1 MRGMTCSECNT
12 RKESGMSFSV
22 NTNAS
27 ALSALL
33 NLNNTTR
40 DLETTQTRINTGL
53 KISTAKD
60 NAAIF
65 SIAQKLRADLRGYNA
80 VKQSLDRSIST
91 TDIALAAAG
100 AISDLL
106 IEMKEKAVASADAG
120 LDTTSRTA
128 LNEDFEAL
136 RNQITII
143 VANAEFNGTNLIDD
157 GTDAVVAIT
166 NPNAT
171 QTITIAHQDMTLGG
185 GNVTIT
191 AAQTITTQTLAAAAL
206 SDIDNSLALVNA
218 VLTKLGAGGKA
229 LESQR
234 VFADKISDT
243 IEVGIGNLVD
253 ANMAKESANLQSLQV
268 KQQLGIQALSIANQ
282 APQSILSLFGN

>member
-1 MRGMTCSECNT
+1 MA
-12 RKESGMSFSV
+12 FSV

-40 DLETTQTRINTGL
+40 DLEQTQTRINTGL

-65 SIAQKLRADLRGYNA
+65 SIAQKLRADLRGYSA

-106 IEMKEKAVASADAG
+106 IEMKEKSVAAADAG
-120 LDTTSRTA
+120 LDPTSRTA
-128 LNEDFEAL
+128 LNEDFQAL
-136 RNQITII
+136 RDQITII
-143 VANAEFNGTNLIDD
+143 VANAEFNGTNLIDG
-157 GTDAVVAIT
+157 GTDAIVAIT

-171 QTITIAHQDMTLGG
+171 QTITIAHQNLTLGG

-191 AAQTITTQTLAAAAL
+191 AAQTITTQTLAATAL
-206 SDIDNSLALVNA
+206 TDIDNSLALVNA
-218 VLTKLGAGGKA
+218 VLTKLGAGGKS

-234 VFADKISDT
+234 TFADKISDT

-282 APQSILSLFGN
+282 APQSILSLFGG

>member
-1 MRGMTCSECNT
+1 
-12 RKESGMSFSV
+12 MSFSV

-33 NLNNTTR
+33 NLNSTTK
-40 DLETTQTRINTGL
+40 DLEMTQTRINTGL
-53 KISTAKD
+53 KISSAKD

-91 TDIALAAAG
+91 TDIALTAAG

-106 IEMKEKAVASADAG
+106 IEMKEKAVAAADAG
-120 LDTTSRTA
+120 LDVTSRTA

-136 RNQITII
+136 RDQITII
-143 VANAEFNGTNLIDD
+143 VANSEFNGTNLIDA
-157 GTDAVVAIT
+157 GTDAIVAIT

-171 QTITIAHQDMTLGG
+171 QTITIPHQNLTLGG

-191 AAQTITTQTLAAAAL
+191 AAQTITTQTLAANAL
-206 SDIDNSLALVNA
+206 TNIDNSLALVNA
-218 VLTKLGAGGKA
+218 VLTRLGAGGKA

-234 VFADKISDT
+234 AFADKISDT

-282 APQSILSLFGN
+282 APQSILSLFGG

>member
-1 MRGMTCSECNT
+1 MA
-12 RKESGMSFSV
+12 FSV

-33 NLNNTTR
+33 NLNSTTR
-40 DLETTQTRINTGL
+40 DLERTQTHINTGL
-53 KISTAKD
+53 KISSAKD

-91 TDIALAAAG
+91 TDIALAATS

-106 IEMKEKAVASADAG
+106 IEMREKAVAAADGGFDA
-120 LDTTSRTA
+120 TSRSA
-128 LNEDFEAL
+128 LNEDFQAL
-136 RNQITII
+136 RDQITTI
-143 VANAEFNGTNLIDD
+143 VSNSEFNGANLIDS
-157 GTDAVVAIT
+157 GTDAIVAIT

-171 QTITIAHQDMTLGG
+171 QTITIAHQNLTLGG
-185 GNVTIT
+185 GNILIT
-191 AAQTITTQTLAAAAL
+191 AGQTITTQTAAAL
-206 SDIDNSLALVNA
+206 ALTQIDTSLENVSK
-218 VLTKLGAGGKA
+218 VLTKFGAGGKS

-234 VFADKISDT
+234 IFADKISDT

>member
-1 MRGMTCSECNT
+1 
-12 RKESGMSFSV
+12 MSFSV

-143 VANAEFNGTNLIDD
+143 VANAEFNGTNLIDA

-185 GNVTIT
+185 GNVIIT
-191 AAQTITTQTLAAAAL
+191 AAQTITTQTLAATAL
-206 SDIDNSLALVNA
+206 SDIDSSLALVNA
-218 VLTKLGAGGKA
+218 VLTKFGAGGKA

-234 VFADKISDT
+234 LFADKISDT

>member
-1 MRGMTCSECNT
+1 
-12 RKESGMSFSV
+12 MSFSV

-33 NLNNTTR
+33 NLNSTTK

-53 KISTAKD
+53 KISSAKD

-91 TDIALAAAG
+91 TDIALTAAG

-106 IEMKEKAVASADAG
+106 IEMKEKAVAAADAG
-120 LDTTSRTA
+120 LDVTSRTA

-136 RNQITII
+136 RDQITII
-143 VANAEFNGTNLIDD
+143 VANSEFNGTNLIDA
-157 GTDAVVAIT
+157 GTDAIVAIT
-166 NPNAT
+166 NPNAS
-171 QTITIAHQDMTLGG
+171 QTITIPHQNLTLGG

-191 AAQTITTQTLAAAAL
+191 AAQTITTQTLAASAL
-206 SDIDNSLALVNA
+206 TDIDNSLALVNA

-234 VFADKISDT
+234 AFADKISDT

-282 APQSILSLFGN
+282 APQSILSLFGG

>member
-1 MRGMTCSECNT
+1 MA
-12 RKESGMSFSV
+12 FSV

-33 NLNNTTR
+33 NLNITTR
-40 DLETTQTRINTGL
+40 QLETTQTHINTGL
-53 KISTAKD
+53 KISSAKD

-106 IEMKEKAVASADAG
+106 IEMKEKAVAAADAG
-120 LDTTSRTA
+120 LDATSRVA
-128 LNEDFEAL
+128 LNEDFAAL
-136 RNQITII
+136 RDQITII
-143 VANAEFNGTNLIDD
+143 VSNAQFNGTNLIDN

-166 NPNAT
+166 NPNAS
-171 QTITIAHQDMTLGG
+171 QTITIAHQNLTLGG
-185 GNVTIT
+185 GNIAIT
-191 AAQTITTQTLAAAAL
+191 AAQTITSQ
-206 SDIDNSLALVNA
+206 SLASAAVGSISISLTAVSA
-218 VLTKLGAGGKA
+218 VLTKLGAGGKS

-234 VFADKISDT
+234 VFADKISNT
-243 IEVGIGNLVD
+243 IEIGIGNLVD
-253 ANMAKESANLQSLQV
+253 ADLAKESANLQSLQV

>member
-1 MRGMTCSECNT
+1 MA
-12 RKESGMSFSV
+12 FSV

-40 DLETTQTRINTGL
+40 DLEKTQTNINTGL
-53 KISTAKD
+53 KISSAKD

-100 AISDLL
+100 SISDLL
-106 IEMKEKAVASADAG
+106 IEMKEKTVAASDSG
-120 LDTTSRTA
+120 LDATSRTA
-128 LNEDFEAL
+128 LNEDFAAL
-136 RNQITII
+136 RDQISTI
-143 VANAEFNGTNLIDD
+143 VANAEFNGTNLIDA

-171 QTITIAHQDMTLGG
+171 QTISIAHQNLTLGG
-185 GNVTIT
+185 GNVDIT
-191 AAQTITTQTLAAAAL
+191 LTQTITTQADATVALAAITA
-206 SDIDNSLALVNA
+206 SLTKVSA
-218 VLTKLGAGGKA
+218 VLTKLGAGGKS

-234 VFADKISDT
+234 IFADKISDT

-268 KQQLGIQALSIANQ
+268 KQQLGVQALSIANQ
-282 APQSILSLFGN
+282 APQSILSLFGQ